1 MVQPIAGETQ
11 MPALTKREWRKL
23 RALGNVAG
31 DFDKM
36 LKAFRALDRTVVEV
50 SMRVYNLPRRDRAAM
65 RKQHRRLHDTI
76 RAGLGGFLM
85 TANALEGSCV
95 ASE

>member
-1 MVQPIAGETQ
+1 
-11 MPALTKREWRKL
+11 MPALNKREWRKL

-36 LKAFRALDRTVVEV
+36 LKAFRALDRTVVEI
-50 SMRVYNLPRRDRAAM
+50 SMRAYNLPRRDRAAM
-65 RKQHRRLHDTI
+65 RRQHRRLHETI
-76 RAGLGGFLM
+76 RAGLSGLLV
-85 TANALEGSCV
+85 TAVAPQGSCA

>member
-1 MVQPIAGETQ
+1 MS
-11 MPALTKREWRKL
+11 ALTKTEWRKL

-36 LKAFRALDRTVVEV
+36 LKAFRALDRTVVEI

-65 RKQHRRLHDTI
+65 RRQHRRLHETI
-76 RAGLGGFLM
+76 RAGVSGLLR
-85 TANALEGSCV
+85 TATALEGTCTV
-95 ASE
+95 SE